1 MGTAPPD
8 GDVEP
13 AGRPSPARRR
23 TARSQATVKLLEALG
38 SELMVHQ
45 PIDATAVATATK
57 LSVRDVAPGAIT
69 AAVIWQMLQLFG
81 TAYVA
86 NVVKDAGLTYGV
98 FAVVLGLLA
107 WIFQAALGVVRS
119 VAAPSVA
126 VCFTCPTASVADSFR
141 CSATSWPTPSAAA

>member
-1 MGTAPPD
+1 
-8 GDVEP
+8 
-13 AGRPSPARRR
+13 
-23 TARSQATVKLLEALG
+23 
-38 SELMVHQ
+38 MVHQ

>member
-1 MGTAPPD
+1 MRSPGGWSSWRHAGAFVGSD
-8 GDVEP
+8 GFVSVDAALVGYP
-13 AGRPSPARRR
+13 IGLIFGVFGVVYRYAVWDGATMAMWNGGRHPGRR

-45 PIDATAVATATK
+45 PIDATAFATATK

-86 NVVKDAGLTYGV
+86 NVVKDAGL
-98 FAVVLGLLA
+98 A
-107 WIFQAALGVVRS
+107 
-119 VAAPSVA
+119 
-126 VCFTCPTASVADSFR
+126 
-141 CSATSWPTPSAAA
+141 